1 MTFETFEP
9 ELHRLVAS
17 FTRQFAD
24 LTGPGY
30 AEAQL
35 RDDFLNPLFRALG
48 WDLENKAGHI
58 QNDRE
63 VEIESRTDI
72 AGKAKRADYLFR
84 TDGTNRFVC
93 EAKKPRETL
102 GPKHAFQ
109 AKRYAWNKALPLAV
123 LSDFEEIKIY
133 VVGGKPH
140 LDRPDE
146 GLWKRWHFSEFPAV
160 AREIW
165 DLLSRPAVAAGS
177 IDALLDS
184 LPKRP
189 STGRGKARQ
198 LYLIK
203 PDRTRALDTE
213 FLAFLDE
220 ARRSLGSDLVKH
232 NPEGDIRDVARL
244 TEAVQHILDRLLF
257 LRICEDRDIDTGTRL
272 DSIVQTWQR
281 NYGREDTKRYRQ
293 TVLLEG
299 DASGETSAGRTE
311 DAPPESLWY
320 AIVRHFR
327 ALDRRPASHV
337 PFFNGQLFKH
347 HFTEDLI
354 VGDQWLA
361 DFIGELSDEES
372 PYLFNVIEVEILGNV
387 YERFLGKTV
396 RPHGRGVTIEE
407 KPEVRK
413 AGGVYYTPR
422 YIVDYIVEQ
431 TVGRLLTPILEVRT
445 FAAFEKQTAALRLL
459 DPACGSGSFLIRT
472 FERVCEHWQ
481 RRLTRVPAERRPEL
495 CWVDPATGDVHLSI
509 DLKRRILRDN
519 IYGVDIDAQAVEV
532 TQLSLY
538 LKMLENENRITLQR
552 QRELFAKD
560 TALLPSLEHNI
571 KCGNSLIGSNFS
583 LDPDDLVRVN
593 AFDWPVQFKNIM
605 KGGGFDAI
613 VGNPPW
619 GAEIAPQERKYLS
632 ERFSRVVGRMIDT
645 YIYFGD
651 QALRLTRQEGSV
663 GLVIPATVLN
673 QVDTAPL
680 RELFLQAGLRAVINA
695 GKDIFTKKVLNTT
708 ALIVTAGDK
717 QPAQMYVG
725 DLSHIPLD
733 NREDA
738 LSNVRQISSND
749 WIDQVKADSAHTF
762 FASFDAR
769 SSLLFR
775 LRKVHPPLGQ
785 FTLKGIARG
794 VSPDIAAAHIV
805 SDNSP
810 KLKSLESVVLRRSI
824 SGKAIKRY
832 CGTVADQWLLYT
844 HKGLL
849 PHSIPNTIA
858 HLGEY
863 RTSNSCK
870 EVKEGKHPWWAL
882 HRSRDP
888 DIFRSPKFIG
898 LTTTKTI
905 EIVLD
910 ENQNLVVTDA
920 MYVFRFDAKV
930 ACKAALGILH
940 SKLFLF
946 LYRVSNQGEAR
957 IIPQIKAAKL
967 EPLPFP
973 DLASMNKLTS
983 ARLEHL
989 VDKMLGLMPKLRSAT
1004 TDREKAAF
1012 QNAVTATDHQIDE
1025 LVYEL
1030 YGLTPEEIALVEGTA
1045 EG

>member
-213 FLAFLDE
+213 FLGFLDE

-299 DASGETSAGRTE
+299 DASGKTSAGRTE

-459 DPACGSGSFLIRT
+459 DPACGSGSFLLRT

-571 KCGNSLIGSNFS
+571 KCGNSLIASDFS

-605 KGGGFDAI
+605 KGGGFDAV
-613 VGNPPW
+613 VGNPPY
-619 GAEIAPQERKYLS
+619 GAYLDDSHKDYLNSRYSFQSYQLDSYLLFLERSLRDLLRKGGLYGMIIPNPWLTNVMQTTTRRFVCEHCRIHEIVHFKFSVFPEVTVDTQIVVLEKGEPETWIANVRVVQSSKTSGAALLTLPNVVLAHAQDKWRLLNGGVLNIFTSAAEEALAAKIVMQSSRLDVFCNINVGIKPYQVGKGVPKQTRKDVQTRPFDSDNMASERHRPYLRGSDIGRYIIAPIASRFLEYGPWLAEHRPAANFDAPQKLVMRQTGDSIVATCDEQQFLCLNNMHVIVPKGEVPSLKYILGIINS
-632 ERFSRVVGRMIDT
+632 S
-645 YIYFGD
+645 
-651 QALRLTRQEGSV
+651 
-663 GLVIPATVLN
+663 VLN
-673 QVDTAPL
+673 WYYHTLNPEVGEALAEVKRTNVAQLPL
-680 RELFLQAGLRAVINA
+680 RIGNLNA
-695 GKDIFTKKVLNTT
+695 P
-708 ALIVTAGDK
+708 ADK
-717 QPAQMYVG
+717 SRH
-725 DLSHIPLD
+725 D
-733 NREDA
+733 
-738 LSNVRQISSND
+738 
-749 WIDQVKADSAHTF
+749 
-762 FASFDAR
+762 
-769 SSLLFR
+769 
-775 LRKVHPPLGQ
+775 
-785 FTLKGIARG
+785 
-794 VSPDIAAAHIV
+794 
-805 SDNSP
+805 
-810 KLKSLESVVLRRSI
+810 KL
-824 SGKAIKRY
+824 
-832 CGTVADQWLLYT
+832 VA
-844 HKGLL
+844 
-849 PHSIPNTIA
+849 
-858 HLGEY
+858 
-863 RTSNSCK
+863 
-870 EVKEGKHPWWAL
+870 
-882 HRSRDP
+882 
-888 DIFRSPKFIG
+888 
-898 LTTTKTI
+898 
-905 EIVLD
+905 
-910 ENQNLVVTDA
+910 
-920 MYVFRFDAKV
+920 
-930 ACKAALGILH
+930 
-940 SKLFLF
+940 
-946 LYRVSNQGEAR
+946 
-957 IIPQIKAAKL
+957 
-967 EPLPFP
+967 
-973 DLASMNKLTS
+973 
-983 ARLEHL
+983 L
-989 VDKMLGLMPKLRSAT
+989 VDKMLSLTPQLRNAT
-1004 TDREKAAF
+1004 DDKERRVL

-1030 YGLTPEEIALVEGTA
+1030 YGLTPEEIALVEGAA